1 MAAADLLVVIL
12 NPLLKWTA
20 EIYFPRSFLLITA
33 VCRPVTWLMFASTAT
48 SVWLTVAFTVDRFV
62 AICCEK
68 LKTKYCTER
77 TAAVVIGT
85 VSVLACLETVPWG
98 FVYGA
103 GKIIDGVS
111 WYCVLTPSF
120 TNSPS
125 WAAFEIFHRIFYLC
139 VPFILML
146 LFNILT
152 VRRILAASR
161 ARRGLRGQK
170 SGENDKDREMENRR
184 KSIVLL
190 FSITGLEDGNQEE
203 LRAIQR
209 YLKARFREAKDSG
222 SVADSDHFDCLIEK
236 SRHQRPNE
244 TRKAPVENVPST
256 NLVAIV
262 ILSRGKCGLS
272 KCITLYL
279 VGMAAADLLVIISN
293 PLLKWTA
300 GIYFSRSFL
309 LITAVCRPVT
319 LLIFASTAT
328 SVWLTVAFTV
338 DRFVAICCEKLKTK
352 YCTERTAAVVIGTV
366 SVLAC
371 FETVPS
377 GFVYESGETI
387 DGVSWYCVLTPSFTN
402 STSWAAFYIFHRMFY
417 PCVPFI
423 LMLLFNI
430 LTVRRILAASR
441 ARRGLRGQK
450 SGENDKDR
458 EMENRRKS
466 IVLLF
471 SITGS
476 FILLWGTLVVFPI
489 YSLIKMSFFNSVTD
503 PRYVTDQASVMLQ
516 VLSSCTNTCIYV
528 LTQRK
533 FREEVNNAVKYPLN
547 LILKLL
553 KR

>member
-1 MAAADLLVVIL
+1 MHGMFARILPEMESSGINRGWIDCGRFHGSLEMTEIFEDHIKLTGAVQNRDSCPELSPVVYDCGSHCFLNLVTLMQFLLCQVVVAILPQTGANLVAIVILSRGKCGLSKCITLYLVGMAAADLLVVIS

-20 EIYFPRSFLLITA
+20 EIYFPRSFLFITA
-33 VCRPVTWLMFASTAT
+33 VCRLVRWLMFASTAT

-103 GKIIDGVS
+103 GKTIDGVS

-125 WAAFEIFHRIFYLC
+125 WAAFEIFHRI
-139 VPFILML
+139 
-146 LFNILT
+146 
-152 VRRILAASR
+152 
-161 ARRGLRGQK
+161 
-170 SGENDKDREMENRR
+170 
-184 KSIVLL
+184 
-190 FSITGLEDGNQEE
+190 
-203 LRAIQR
+203 
-209 YLKARFREAKDSG
+209 
-222 SVADSDHFDCLIEK
+222 
-236 SRHQRPNE
+236 
-244 TRKAPVENVPST
+244 
-256 NLVAIV
+256 
-262 ILSRGKCGLS
+262 
-272 KCITLYL
+272 
-279 VGMAAADLLVIISN
+279 
-293 PLLKWTA
+293 
-300 GIYFSRSFL
+300 
-309 LITAVCRPVT
+309 
-319 LLIFASTAT
+319 
-328 SVWLTVAFTV
+328 
-338 DRFVAICCEKLKTK
+338 
-352 YCTERTAAVVIGTV
+352 
-366 SVLAC
+366 
-371 FETVPS
+371 
-377 GFVYESGETI
+377 
-387 DGVSWYCVLTPSFTN
+387 
-402 STSWAAFYIFHRMFY
+402 FY

-476 FILLWGTLVVFPI
+476 FILLWGTLVVFSI
-489 YSLIKMSFFNSVTD
+489 YRRITNSYVRSVTD
-503 PRYVTDQASVMLQ
+503 PRYVTDQTSTMLQ

-528 LTQRK
+528 LTQSK
-533 FREEVNNAVKYPLN
+533 FREELKNAVKYPLN
-547 LILKLL
+547 LILKLM